1 MQCLQ
6 QAFSDKQSACKKCVP
21 VAQAT
26 GGATNFGSAAQSV
39 LSGLANSLSGSQQA
53 ASTQGAG
60 VNAQSL
66 GSTVQQ
72 ATPTASTQQATPAAS
87 TQQLPQQASAAGSA
101 DSNSGVVSGNT
112 FQSSGQ
118 TSPLTPY
125 NTVGPSYTSFD
136 AARSSMCMCM
146 CLLLDMP

>member
-1 MQCLQ
+1 MRNV
-6 QAFSDKQSACKKCVP
+6 FP

-26 GGATNFGSAAQSV
+26 GGATNFGSTAQSV

-60 VNAQSL
+60 VNAQSQ
-66 GSTVQQ
+66 GSTAQQ
-72 ATPTASTQQATPAAS
+72 ATSAAS

-101 DSNSGVVSGNT
+101 DPNSGVVSGNT

-125 NTVGPSYTSFD
+125 NTVCTSYTSGD
-136 AARSSMCMCM
+136 AARSSMRLCMCM
-146 CLLLDMP
+146 CMCMP

>member
-1 MQCLQ
+1 MRGMRCL
-6 QAFSDKQSACKKCVP
+6 
-21 VAQAT
+21 AQAT
-26 GGATNFGSAAQSV
+26 GGAADFGSAAQSV
-39 LSGLANSLSGSQQA
+39 LSGLANSLTGSQQA

-72 ATPTASTQQATPAAS
+72 GTPAAS

-101 DSNSGVVSGNT
+101 DPNSGALSGNT

-125 NTVGPSYTSFD
+125 NTVCPLSHQT
-136 AARSSMCMCM
+136 
-146 CLLLDMP
+146 